1 MLATVA
7 TANIKNVQIKKYS
20 VFVLVGSSRSYTIS
34 LPSPFIGYLMGYRMS
49 IGSLDHHGRPIGL
62 IAFIFFLCGI
72 SFDLFWNLTSLY
84 DVLQV

>member
-1 MLATVA
+1 MMENHEALMLGFRL
-7 TANIKNVQIKKYS
+7 I
-20 VFVLVGSSRSYTIS
+20 FVLVGSSQSYTIS